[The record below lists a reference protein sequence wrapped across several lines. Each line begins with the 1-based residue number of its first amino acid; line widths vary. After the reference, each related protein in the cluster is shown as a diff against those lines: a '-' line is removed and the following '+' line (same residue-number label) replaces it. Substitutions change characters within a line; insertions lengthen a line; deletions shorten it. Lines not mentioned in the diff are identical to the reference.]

1 MNCQCIYA
9 YLFSHREKHKRLA
22 PFGFLKIMPDHNNTI
37 NDRSVPLW
45 RTTGFVIVCGCLI
58 SVIAFG
64 IRSSYGLFNQPISAT
79 HGWGRETFA
88 FALALQN
95 LVWGL
100 GLPVAGMLADKFG
113 PVRVLAVGGILYGAG
128 VALTAVSST
137 PLALDM
143 TAGVLVGLGLAGSA
157 FGIVLAAIAKL
168 VPEEKRSWAMGLTT
182 AAGSLG
188 QFLFAPLGQAF
199 ITAYGWQT
207 ALVMLAAFA
216 ALIPMLATAFK
227 AGAHHPSMRRETEIP
242 FAKAMRAA
250 FGHTSYLLLMAGFF
264 VCGFQVSFITVH
276 FPAYLSDVGAAPGLA
291 AWSIATIGLF
301 NIIGSYTAGVLGG
314 KRSKRY
320 LLSWL
325 YVVRSIVIAI
335 FLFSE
340 PTTVVVLTFA
350 ATMGLLWLSTVPL
363 TSGLVTVMFGTQH
376 LSTLFGFVFFTHQL
390 GSFLGVW
397 VGGILFDH
405 YGSYDVVWWISIAL
419 GLFAALIHLPIE
431 EKRASAFGVAKV

>member
-1 MNCQCIYA
+1 
-9 YLFSHREKHKRLA
+9 
-22 PFGFLKIMPDHNNTI
+22 MPDLDTTSA
-37 NDRSVPLW
+37 RAAVPVW
-45 RTTGFVIVCGCLI
+45 RTTGFIIFCGCLI

-64 IRSSYGLFNQPISAT
+64 IRSSYGLFNQPISAA

-100 GLPVAGMLADKFG
+100 GLPVAGMLADRFG
-113 PVRVLAVGGILYGAG
+113 PVKILAIGGILYGAG

-137 PLALDM
+137 PLSLDI

-168 VPEEKRSWAMGLTT
+168 VPEEKRSWAMGLAT

-199 ITAYGWQT
+199 ITAYGWQV
-207 ALVMLAAFA
+207 ALMMLAAFA
-216 ALIPMLATAFK
+216 AFIPVLAIAFK
-227 AGAHHPSMRRETEIP
+227 TGTHHSSVRRETEIP

-250 FGHTSYLLLMAGFF
+250 FGHASYLLLMAGFF
-264 VCGFQVSFITVH
+264 VCGFQVAFITVH

-301 NIIGSYTAGVLGG
+301 NVIGSYVSGVLGG

-325 YVVRSIVIAI
+325 YVARSIVIAI

-340 PTTVVVLTFA
+340 PTTIVVMTFS

-363 TSGLVTVMFGTQH
+363 TSGLVAIMFGTQY
-376 LSTLFGFVFFTHQL
+376 LATLFGFVFFTHQL

-397 VGGILFDH
+397 LGGILFDQ

-419 GLFAALIHLPIE
+419 GLFAAAIHLPIA
-431 EKRASAFGVAKV
+431 EKRASTFEVAEA